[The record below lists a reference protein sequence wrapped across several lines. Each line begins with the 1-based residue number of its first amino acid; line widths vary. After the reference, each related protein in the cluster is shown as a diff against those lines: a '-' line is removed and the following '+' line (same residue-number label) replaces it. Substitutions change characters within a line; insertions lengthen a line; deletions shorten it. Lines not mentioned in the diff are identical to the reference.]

1 MCAFCPGRL
10 RRRNDRG
17 RFNTSSPF
25 DASVNV
31 TDARGRVR
39 NPDKPSRASGGLMKP
54 PARALSRYRPIRVV
68 MFLAPAGH
76 GSGLRPASINIAQVI
91 RRRPPGGLGE
101 KHVDIPLLV
110 DRLLWW
116 AIRHLRLS
124 FAVLEAEER
133 AAAAESASREL
144 VPRSSEGRIT

>member
-25 DASVNV
+25 EASVDV

-54 PARALSRYRPIRVV
+54 PARALSRYRPIIGTYV
-68 MFLAPAGH
+68 
-76 GSGLRPASINIAQVI
+76 
-91 RRRPPGGLGE
+91 
-101 KHVDIPLLV
+101 
-110 DRLLWW
+110 
-116 AIRHLRLS
+116 
-124 FAVLEAEER
+124 
-133 AAAAESASREL
+133 ASRLGALLDKKENRRGRSVYRVLGKVLTNRTLLSTGSMGRAKL
-144 VPRSSEGRIT
+144 VPKGRDVQQGLLEVVLLKRGMLENR